1 MKFVCTK
8 ENLSYA
14 LDLVCGVA
22 GKHVNLPILAN
33 ILIQVEESLVR
44 LIATNLEIAVKANLR
59 AKVEKTG
66 SFTVPAKT
74 LTDFVHLLPDEQVEV
89 ELVDNEL
96 SIKCATSST
105 KIKGAPADEYPIVP
119 TIEEKHAYALEVND
133 FKSAMSQVVFSSAKN
148 EIRPE
153 LSGVYFGLFT
163 ERFTGLITAATDSYR
178 LAEKRLTVSQGKD
191 EIGCIV
197 PSRTIYELIRLFG
210 LGKGKQGESVVR
222 LWVSENQI
230 AVRYDDFE
238 ASSRLIDGKYP
249 DYAQII
255 PEKFKTT
262 AVFSV
267 SSMVNKI
274 KAASL
279 FTTTG
284 VNAVSF
290 DLNTNQSSISISST
304 STQTGEHS
312 SEIDA
317 ELSGEENSTLLNHRY
332 VLDGLQ
338 NIETEEAEFK
348 MNSADAPCMFKAKGK
363 DDFVYIVMPI
373 RQ

>member
-1 MKFVCTK
+1 MRFVCTK
-8 ENLSYA
+8 ENLSYS
-14 LDLVCGVA
+14 LDLVSSIA
-22 GKHVNLPILAN
+22 GKHINLPILAN
-33 ILIQVEESLVR
+33 ILIHAEESTVR
-44 LIATNLEIAVKANLR
+44 LSSTNLEISIKTNLR

-74 LTDFVHLLPDEQVEV
+74 LTDFVHLLPDEQVDV

-96 SIKCATSST
+96 SIKCASSST
-105 KIKGAPADEYPIVP
+105 KIKGSPADEYPIVP
-119 TIEEKHAYALEVND
+119 VIEEKHAYTVDVND
-133 FKSAMSQVVFSSAKN
+133 FKDALSQVVFAAAKN

-163 ERFTGLITAATDSYR
+163 ERFQGLILAATDSYR
-178 LAEKRLTVSQGKD
+178 LAERRVVVLQGKD
-191 EIGCIV
+191 EAKCIV
-197 PSRTIYELIRLFG
+197 PARTLYEMIRLLG
-210 LGKGKQGESVVR
+210 LGRNKQNESIVR
-222 LWVSENQI
+222 LWLSDNQI
-230 AVRYDDFE
+230 AIRYDDFE
-238 ASSRLIDGKYP
+238 TTSRLIDGKYP

-255 PEKFKTT
+255 PDKFKTT
-262 AVFSV
+262 AIFSA
-267 SSMVNKI
+267 SAMINKI

-290 DLNTNQSSISISST
+290 DLNTNGGSIGISST
-304 STQTGEHS
+304 SAQTGEHS

-338 NIETEEAEFK
+338 NIETEDIELK
-348 MNSADAPCMFKAKGK
+348 MNSADSPCLFKAKGK
-363 DDFVYIVMPI
+363 EGYVYIVMPI